1 MTVRIPAHVR
11 EQQIN
16 NLQNITFVRWDGEY
30 SGKNTKAVCRCTV
43 DGFEW
48 FASAHSLVNTGRGC
62 PQCARQR
69 RWTAQ
74 ERVDQINNIPNVKF
88 VRWLNGGYRG
98 ARSNIVCTCC
108 NGHEWTASVNNV
120 VNHGSGCPKCAK
132 YGYNPS
138 KPGTLYALRS
148 ECGTMVKIGISN
160 NTRQRHTILKRKTP
174 FAFECVELCHGDG
187 AMVATLEKV
196 LHGLMEPIVF
206 DTPFDGSTEW
216 RKWDARLPEWFD
228 LYRHWS

>member
-1 MTVRIPAHVR
+1 MPVKIPR
-11 EQQIN
+11 ETYESQIN
-16 NLQNITFVRWDGEY
+16 NISNITFVHWVGAFHG
-30 SGKNTKAVCRCTV
+30 GKTLARCKCLI

-48 FASAHSLVNTGRGC
+48 NVTPHNLSNGSRC
-62 PQCARQR
+62 PQCSNMR
-69 RWTAQ
+69 RWTDS
-74 ERVDQINNIPNVKF
+74 ERIDQINNIENVRF
-88 VRWLNGGYRG
+88 VKWGEPFRG
-98 ARSNIVCTCC
+98 ARTRVVVQCRD
-108 NGHEWTASVNNV
+108 GHEWESSVTSL
-120 VNHGSGCPKCAK
+120 VNQLKGCPECAE

-160 NTRQRHTILKRKTP
+160 DHHRRHRELVARTP
-174 FAFECVELCHGDG
+174 FAFNCVELCHGDG

-196 LHGLMEPIVF
+196 LHGLMEPVVF
-206 DTPFDGSTEW
+206 ETPFDGSTEW